1 MEDSTIKIPN
11 DVIQPIIEA
20 KVAAAVTE
28 ALGGYERLI
37 ETAVGQV
44 LNQKVGDNGQPSTYS
59 NAIPWFK
66 WTMNDCIKRAARAAI
81 EDYFKT
87 HEDVIKRAVVAEL
100 SKKNSPLVKQMI
112 AALTGSVLNADSLR
126 YRMNVT
132 VEGVG

>member
-44 LNQKVGDNGQPSTYS
+44 LNQKVGTDGQPSTYS

-87 HEDVIKRAVVAEL
+87 HEDVIKRAVVVEL

-132 VEGVG
+132 VEGIG